1 MDSSNKIG
9 FELKFRCNMN
19 GRQVKVKD
27 DNTDYVIYYP
37 YPLTYSPPIS
47 TDIPDEGCQVVSIDP
62 AIKNFALRIEK
73 RYRTSFVETVYMVKV
88 DFSQYGDVSEST
100 GTTTIDPRIIAAAT
114 SLFMQCLPLFQD
126 TRIVMIERQMAVNY
140 KATRMFQ
147 HILTFFLMV
156 VSTFKY
162 PCIIMDISPKLKG
175 RVLGAPK
182 GINHAQMKVW
192 GIEKA
197 LEILAWRNDQ
207 VAIQIIKQHRGK
219 SKTKADD
226 LADTIIQAEA
236 WFILLGG
243 VHTQPPRVMTFA
255 PDPFTHSVPTGV
267 TLDLYLTPQISIQGM
282 GPLVP
287 IQSRGLN
294 ASNLPS

>member
-1 MDSSNKIG
+1 
-9 FELKFRCNMN
+9 MN
-19 GRQVKVKD
+19 GRQIKVKD
-27 DNTDYVIYYP
+27 DSTDYVIYYP
-37 YPLTYSPPIS
+37 YPLTYFPPIS

-182 GINHAQMKVW
+182 GINHAQMKAW

-236 WFILLGG
+236 WFILVGG
-243 VHTQPPRVMTFA
+243 VHTQPPRVMTF
-255 PDPFTHSVPTGV
+255 
-267 TLDLYLTPQISIQGM
+267 I
-282 GPLVP
+282 
-287 IQSRGLN
+287 
-294 ASNLPS
+294 